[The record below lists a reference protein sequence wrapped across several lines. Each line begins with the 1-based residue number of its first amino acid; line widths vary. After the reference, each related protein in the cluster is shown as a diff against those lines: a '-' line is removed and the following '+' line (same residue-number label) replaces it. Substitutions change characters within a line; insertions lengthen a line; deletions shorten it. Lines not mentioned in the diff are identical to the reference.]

1 MAARSASAKAA
12 SSATLAEALGARAA
26 RAVVQMTSGVDERA
40 ASEAVSASSDALVLL
55 RLFERPE
62 VIESLRASDPLA
74 PARLRGVEAR
84 RKLIDLAGGLLSAEA
99 AGDALGITRQ
109 AIEKRRRA
117 GRLLSL
123 SLGKRGYRYPTFQF
137 VEGHT
142 LPGLERVL
150 DALRGRDPWTQ
161 VSFFVNRRSDLDG
174 RSPVQLLQSIRRRP
188 DRDVV
193 DAVIEAAEADAEQG
207 AA

>member
-26 RAVVQMTSGVDERA
+26 RAVVQMTSDVDERV

-62 VIESLRASDPLA
+62 VLESLRAADPLA
-74 PARLRGVEAR
+74 PARLRGIAAR
-84 RKLIDLAGGLLSAEA
+84 RRLVDLAGGLLSAEQ
-99 AGDALGITRQ
+99 AGDELGITRQ

-123 SLGKRGYRYPTFQF
+123 LLGRRGYRYPAFQF
-137 VEGHT
+137 VDGHT

-150 DALRGRDPWTQ
+150 DALSGRDPWTQ

-174 RSPVQLLQSIRRRP
+174 RSPVQLLQATRRRP

-193 DAVIEAAEADAEQG
+193 DAIVEAAEAEMEQG